1 MSTTPAHNP
10 VADNWPAMRQAAQL
24 LCDDLH
30 NLYPT
35 HGEAYFAE
43 LHGLVNGLVR
53 QSAPTTETELR
64 ARLTTLGEIAL
75 AAYRVRERI
84 ELGTV
89 M

>member
-10 VADNWPAMRQAAQL
+10 IPNDWPVIRQAAQL

-43 LHGLVNGLVR
+43 LQGLVNRLVR
-53 QSAPTTETELR
+53 QSAPTTGTEFQ
-64 ARLTTLGEIAL
+64 ARLTTLGEITL